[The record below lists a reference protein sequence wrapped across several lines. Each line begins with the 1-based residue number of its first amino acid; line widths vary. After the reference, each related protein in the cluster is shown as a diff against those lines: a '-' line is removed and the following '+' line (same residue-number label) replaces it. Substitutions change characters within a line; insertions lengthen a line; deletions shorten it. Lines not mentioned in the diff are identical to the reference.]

1 LKKRFVFNEYTG
13 IFLYVKKQDL
23 ESFLEGD
30 RVEKRLTKVKKRNQ
44 SQNRAYLGVFRADE
58 R

>member
-1 LKKRFVFNEYTG
+1 VFNEYTG